1 MKSKFFF
8 ILPWLIAIAEFVFII
23 YLLLSW
29 VNKIPEPGV
38 QVAKEE
44 KTQVA
49 TSTAQEEKPS
59 VDSRFKVGEMVNLTV
74 NTNLRDKPSGELI
87 QTLSREE
94 VLELTEGPVAK
105 KGSWWWKARVASS
118 SAEKSDLLLNLSGY
132 ISEGYWLK
140 KK

>member
-1 MKSKFFF
+1 M
-8 ILPWLIAIAEFVFII
+8 AEFVIII
-23 YLLLSW
+23 YILLSW

-38 QVAKEE
+38 QVAGQE
-44 KTQVA
+44 TPQVA
-49 TSTAQEEKPS
+49 TSTAQEEKPNI
-59 VDSRFKVGEMVNLTV
+59 DSRFKTGDTLNLTV

-105 KGSWWWKARVASS
+105 KGSWWWKVRIAST
-118 SAEKSDLLLNLSGY
+118 SAEKSDLLLNLTGY

>member
-1 MKSKFFF
+1 MRSKFFF
-8 ILPWLIAIAEFVFII
+8 ILPWLISIAEFVIII

-29 VNKIPEPGV
+29 VNKIPEPGA
-38 QVAKEE
+38 QVAKGEAL
-44 KTQVA
+44 QVA
-49 TSTAQEEKPS
+49 TSSAQEEKPS
-59 VDSRFKVGEMVNLTV
+59 IDSRFKVGDTVNLTV

-94 VLELTEGPVAK
+94 VLELAEGPIAK
-105 KGSWWWKARVASS
+105 KGSWWWKTRIAST
-118 SAEKSDLLLNLSGY
+118 SAEKSDLLLNLTGY